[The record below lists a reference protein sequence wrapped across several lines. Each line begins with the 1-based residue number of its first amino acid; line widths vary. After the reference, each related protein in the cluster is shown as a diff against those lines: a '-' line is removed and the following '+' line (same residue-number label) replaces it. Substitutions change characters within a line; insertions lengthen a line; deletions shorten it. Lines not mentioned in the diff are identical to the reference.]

1 MTYQN
6 PLSSQFNALVTVSGA
21 TVTLPRSLGL
31 MSYGHSEHDESSIHC
46 GPVVHYL
53 LVLPMLIFGTANFR
67 GHYLAIKRGL
77 RPIRNGVWGMV
88 QPRVLGPDNCCLC
101 WVRSAPGG
109 LIILRLL
116 LSAID
121 QLTRD
126 DEGLR
131 LLTFSQR
138 DRREVLNAAR
148 SLLAKKDPQ

>member
-1 MTYQN
+1 
-6 PLSSQFNALVTVSGA
+6 
-21 TVTLPRSLGL
+21 
-31 MSYGHSEHDESSIHC
+31 MSYRHSEHDESSVHYE
-46 GPVVHYL
+46 PVVHYL
-53 LVLPMLIFGTANFR
+53 LVLPMLVFGEANFR

-77 RPIRNGVWGMV
+77 RPMRNGVRNRVWGML
-88 QPRVLGPDNCCLC
+88 QPRILWPDNCCLC

-109 LIILRLL
+109 LIILLLL